1 VSEIDPLAAERK
13 LVDETDYADLD
24 LELAEDV
31 EVVPPA
37 VGPRS
42 TFALRLDGSTIEE
55 LRQVAEQQGTRVT
68 QLAREWLVERLAREQ
83 RDTRRLE
90 QRVADLEDRLERFV
104 GLAERGGQ
112 LAAWL
117 EGDDYVDDLVIAD
130 LEAQVVVA
138 RELLRR
144 LRGGALSQ
152 SCTVEVPSEV
162 GADLVVRNGDRS
174 WVIEFKAGAADLTPS
189 FAHVRRLGRQLGAR
203 PVLVAPNHAG
213 DRGDEGEPPEA
224 GAGVLVTRPDQL
236 DDLVAEILDG

>member
-1 VSEIDPLAAERK
+1 VSESESEEGEEGVAPG
-13 LVDETDYADLD
+13 
-24 LELAEDV
+24 
-31 EVVPPA
+31 

-117 EGDDYVDDLVIAD
+117 EGDDYVDAQVIAD

-144 LRGGALSQ
+144 LRGGA
-152 SCTVEVPSEV
+152 TVEVPSEV

-174 WVIEFKAGAADLTPS
+174 WVIEFKAGAADLAPS
-189 FAHVRRLGRQLGAR
+189 YAHVRRLGRQMGAR
-203 PVLVAPNHAG
+203 PVMVAPNRAG
-213 DRGDEGEPPEA
+213 NQGGEGEPPEA
-224 GAGVLVTRPDQL
+224 GAGVLVARPDQL